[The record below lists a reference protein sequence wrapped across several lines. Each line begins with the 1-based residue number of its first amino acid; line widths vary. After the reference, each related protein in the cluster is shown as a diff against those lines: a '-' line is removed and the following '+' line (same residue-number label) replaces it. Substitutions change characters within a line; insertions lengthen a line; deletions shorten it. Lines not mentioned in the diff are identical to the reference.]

1 MVLLER
7 TGLTLHQNPRKK
19 DSHATQV
26 NKVETTT
33 AAAFL
38 VNMHNPG
45 QEKLIR
51 AVIDSGSQ
59 STYVSENVITHLKAL
74 PFRSETVIHALFEG
88 SETKPKKH
96 DIFPVEVWEKWNI
109 IERVPDLE
117 LNKECHYLAHRP
129 VIKLDSQTTKIRPV
143 FDASASKRETF
154 FNECLLKGTNL
165 IELIPDILDRFRI
178 YPIGISADME
188 KAFLMLSV
196 APKDRDFLRFFSR
209 VVKGGS
215 CIGTAELC
223 LGVSSSSFLLN
234 ASVMHLLENCQPQ
247 HEEVAQK
254 LKCSF
259 YVDNCVSGVFNT
271 DEQGRFIEHAKLIM
285 LNGCFNLRGFE
296 RNVAGKNVD
305 RSSGDTSVLG
315 VIWNLETNTLKRC
328 TDMDTLT
335 CETKITK
342 RLILAIVQKIFD
354 PIGLLTPATLLPK
367 LLIQH
372 LWKMKIAWVSE
383 LSPNDVNVFLKWFRD
398 LYILKDVTWSR
409 CMIIN
414 STSELHVFVDAS
426 KEACAASVF
435 VRSMFKSDVKVTLVR
450 AKARVAPL
458 KPLSIPRLEL
468 MACFIGSRLANSIVN
483 ALNLP
488 NLRITFWSD
497 STTALW
503 RVREKGSWSVFLE
516 NRVKEIRQLTRG
528 HLWKYVPG
536 NLNIADLL
544 SRGCSPQKMLI
555 SRCGG
560 KDLYGCEKALNIGLL
575 EKLLAIRRK

>member
-1 MVLLER
+1 
-7 TGLTLHQNPRKK
+7 
-19 DSHATQV
+19 
-26 NKVETTT
+26 
-33 AAAFL
+33 
-38 VNMHNPG
+38 
-45 QEKLIR
+45 
-51 AVIDSGSQ
+51 
-59 STYVSENVITHLKAL
+59 
-74 PFRSETVIHALFEG
+74 
-88 SETKPKKH
+88 
-96 DIFPVEVWEKWNI
+96 
-109 IERVPDLE
+109 
-117 LNKECHYLAHRP
+117 
-129 VIKLDSQTTKIRPV
+129 
-143 FDASASKRETF
+143 
-154 FNECLLKGTNL
+154 
-165 IELIPDILDRFRI
+165 
-178 YPIGISADME
+178 
-188 KAFLMLSV
+188 
-196 APKDRDFLRFFSR
+196 
-209 VVKGGS
+209 
-215 CIGTAELC
+215 
-223 LGVSSSSFLLN
+223 
-234 ASVMHLLENCQPQ
+234 MHLLENCQPQ

-254 LKCSF
+254 LKSSF

-296 RNVAGKNVD
+296 SNVAGKNVD

-315 VIWNLETNTLKRC
+315 VIWNLETDTLKCC

-372 LWKMKIAWVSE
+372 LWKMKIAWDSE
-383 LSPNDVNVFLKWFRD
+383 LSPKDVNVFLKWFRD
-398 LYILKDVTWSR
+398 LYVLKDVTLSR

-426 KEACAASVF
+426 KEAYAACVF

-468 MACFIGSRLANSIVN
+468 MACCIGSRLANSIVN

-503 RVREKGSWSVFLE
+503 WIKEKGSWWWEGPLWLRESPEYWPLGETPGDSEEVELERKKLKVVNIDLSRDAPPWHLYAISDYNKMIRVFSWILRFVNNCTLLNGKCKDSELSQSEIENSEKKLIRLVQSYYLPDAKSSNYIETYIDDEVKSLSSEPTPLPPDRVTDCAPFEIVGIDLAGSLFLKDGRKVWIPLFTCAVYRAIHLE
-516 NRVKEIRQLTRG
+516 LVNSLTSDAFLLALRCFIARRGRSRTIYCDNGTNFRGAFNDQSKLNWSKIVEETRTPKILWKFIPPTAAWWGGWGERLVHTVKELF
-528 HLWKYVPG
+528 
-536 NLNIADLL
+536 
-544 SRGCSPQKMLI
+544 
-555 SRCGG
+555 
-560 KDLYGCEKALNIGLL
+560 
-575 EKLLAIRRK
+575 